1 MAQTMNRGD
10 IVCNAVE
17 AYRAKT
23 GKYPFQLADLQPD
36 FLRIIPQPTAGAKDW
51 GYTVIDNG
59 TNYWLYVVGSEWGP
73 QLSRMA
79 DGKWKYMKGENE

>member
-1 MAQTMNRGD
+1 MAQTMHRGD

-36 FLRIIPQPTAGAKDW
+36 FLRIFH
-51 GYTVIDNG
+51 
-59 TNYWLYVVGSEWGP
+59 SP
-73 QLSRMA
+73 QLERKIGVIPLSTMA
-79 DGKWKYMKGENE
+79 PTTGSMSSGLSGVPSLAEWPMENGNT